1 MNLVTIKDYEDL
13 YSFDLNTNLVWG
25 HKHKKYLKRQL
36 NKDGYYQIILC
47 KNNKVKTFQFHR
59 LVYEYNIGE
68 IPTGLCVDHIDNNIQ
83 NNNIDNLRLATIS
96 ENSCNRKVPKNN
108 LSTGYKNIRL
118 TKNNTYEV
126 KIYKNNKT
134 VYNKTF
140 KTLEE
145 AILNRD
151 IQLKIH
157 HREYANLG

>member
-36 NKDGYYQIILC
+36 NKDGYYQIILS
-47 KNNKVKTFQFHR
+47 KNNKLKGFQFHR

-68 IPTGLCVDHIDNNIQ
+68 IPTGLCIDHIDNNPQ

-96 ENSCNRKVPKNN
+96 ENSCNKKVSKNN
-108 LSTGYKNIRL
+108 KLGYKNITLSRC
-118 TKNNTYEV
+118 NTYNV
-126 KIYKNNKT
+126 RIGKNNKM
-134 VYNKTF
+134 VYDKCF
-140 KTLEE
+140 KNLDE

-151 IQLKIH
+151 LQLILIH
-157 HREYANLG
+157 GEFHNLE